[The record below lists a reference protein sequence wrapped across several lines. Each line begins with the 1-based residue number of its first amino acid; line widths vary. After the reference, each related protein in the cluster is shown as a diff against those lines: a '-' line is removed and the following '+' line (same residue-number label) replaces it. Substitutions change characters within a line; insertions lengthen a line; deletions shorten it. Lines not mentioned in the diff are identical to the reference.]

1 MFFFRFLSKLPLSI
15 LYVFS
20 DLLYV
25 VIRHGFKYRVDI
37 ARNNLRNSFPAKTEK
52 EIEKLLNGFYSNL
65 ADLII
70 ESIKLLSISKEELN
84 RRVTVKNLEI
94 VLSYFE
100 NQTSMLL
107 TACHQ
112 FNWEWMVTSGR
123 THTPYAFTSVY
134 RPLNSEFF
142 NRLMIAVRTRFNG
155 KLISNKQLIDDLNGH
170 KEVAAYSMVMDQVS
184 SKYHFWTKFLN
195 QDTVFDTS
203 IDYHA
208 KTFQLPVIYPKLQKL
223 RRGYYSIELI
233 PIGEPPYSES
243 PELLPKFISEVEQS
257 IVEQPET
264 YLWTHRRWK
273 YQKP

>member
-20 DLLYV
+20 DVLYV
-25 VIRHGFKYRVDI
+25 VIRYGFRYRVEI
-37 ARNNLRNSFPAKTEK
+37 ARNNLRNSFPDKTER
-52 EIEKLLNGFYSNL
+52 EIEKVLNGFYSNL
-65 ADLII
+65 SDLII

-84 RRVTVKNLEI
+84 RRVSVKNLEL
-94 VLSYFE
+94 VLGHFE
-100 NQTSMLL
+100 NQTSILL

-134 RPLNSEFF
+134 RPLNNEFF
-142 NRLMIAVRTRFNG
+142 DKLMIAVRTRFNG
-155 KLISNKQLIDDLNGH
+155 KLISNKQLIDDLNDH
-170 KEVAAYSMVMDQVS
+170 KEVAAYSMVMDHVS
-184 SKYHFWTKFLN
+184 SKYHYWTTFLN

-208 KTFQLPVIYPKLQKL
+208 ERFQLPVIYPRLRKLK
-223 RRGYYSIELI
+223 RGYYSIELI
-233 PIGEPPYSES
+233 TIGEPPYPKS
-243 PELLPKFISEVEQS
+243 PGLLPTFISQIEQS